1 MIVAP
6 PPLSSTRLA
15 AIFAL
20 LRLRHFSVPEIAT
33 RLGLNPAHLRAYMRR
48 AGIRLP
54 VGRLPRVTD
63 PPPED
68 LCLIAF
74 APLDPD
80 TLVTPPPLPGEEW
93 RFVARNHHYA
103 VSSFGRVCRVTPF
116 TATHPGR
123 ELHARIDKDG
133 KATVTLGD
141 VTATV
146 ASLVAGVFL
155 APPPSGTALF
165 HKDFD
170 GTNNR
175 VTNLAYATRREIT
188 LAAFAHHDMQGERNP
203 HARLSDADVQCIR
216 TLYGERS
223 ARQIAAEYGIARGTV
238 YQIQSWRVRGT
249 SGVRARRNST
259 LGARIRQVRRQYTLS
274 AAAMAKELG
283 VTPSAVTAW
292 ERGDKTP
299 RYPARIAA
307 LLAQVEAAR
316 MPSHTDGEEAVRTDT
331 PAPPPRIRRS
341 VLPVSRD
348 SHATESMWHVT
359 TE

>member
-1 MIVAP
+1 MPSRHLAGFAASHLHRYP
-6 PPLSSTRLA
+6 PRSRTARTHRQGRQGDRHPWRRNRYGRLA
-15 AIFAL
+15 RRRCIPCAA
-20 LRLRHFSVPEIAT
+20 AT
-33 RLGLNPAHLRAYMRR
+33 
-48 AGIRLP
+48 
-54 VGRLPRVTD
+54 
-63 PPPED
+63 
-68 LCLIAF
+68 
-74 APLDPD
+74 
-80 TLVTPPPLPGEEW
+80 
-93 RFVARNHHYA
+93 
-103 VSSFGRVCRVTPF
+103 
-116 TATHPGR
+116 
-123 ELHARIDKDG
+123 
-133 KATVTLGD
+133 
-141 VTATV
+141 
-146 ASLVAGVFL
+146 
-155 APPPSGTALF
+155 GTALF

-175 VTNLAYATRREIT
+175 VTNLAYATRGKSRLPPSPIT
-188 LAAFAHHDMQGERNP
+188 TCRASGT
-203 HARLSDADVQCIR
+203 R
-216 TLYGERS
+216 TLDSRTPMYSVFARS
-223 ARQIAAEYGIARGTV
+223 MASGARAQIAAEYGIARGTV

-249 SGVRARRNST
+249 SGVAGRDST
-259 LGARIRQVRRQYTLS
+259 LGARIRQVRRQHTLS

-292 ERGDKTP
+292 ERGEKTP